1 MMPPPPILRTKLH
14 RPPILAAHLHRKQ
27 LLDRLNQ
34 GRQRPLTL
42 VSAPAG
48 YGKSTLV
55 SCWLE
60 SCDFP
65 SAWVSLDEADND
77 LRLFLSYFVSA
88 ILKIFPAACS
98 QTLSILKVGHLPTL
112 SVLAANLINELDQ
125 VEKAFILALDDYH
138 LIRNQRVHQL
148 IAKLLGHPSAIMHLV
163 LIGRRDPPLPL
174 TALRARQQMVE
185 IRTQELRF
193 SLEET
198 LVFLRQ
204 TSGGPVDGAVGAL
217 LAEKTE
223 GWVTGLHLA
232 ALSMRNQNDFKRT
245 LAALPMENR
254 YIMDY
259 LVSEVLSHHPP
270 AIQESLLKI
279 SVLNRFCAPL
289 CKALCGSE
297 RDSTAG
303 GLTGCDFLDLLDD
316 ASLFVIPLDDEQ
328 EWYRYHHL
336 FQTLL
341 KRQLKQRLATGEI
354 AALHK
359 TASAWFAEHGYIDE
373 AIYHAHAIGDSSG
386 APAAELIKH
395 QRRDIFNREQWFRLN
410 RWLQGFAPEVI
421 EAHPD
426 LLLARAWVYQ
436 RQASYSELF
445 ATLDRLEPT
454 RLGGNQPSTAGSLLR
469 GEVQALKSFQY
480 FATGRAEL
488 SATAARDALNHL
500 PAGDHSIRGFA
511 FMILAAAI
519 QMQGDPGQ
527 ARRVAMTGLQQEAAG
542 IPVFKTML
550 LAALS
555 YIDWIAADLNSMQA
569 SAALLLKHGQ
579 KHDLPETVAV
589 ARYFT
594 GICHYERNELDL
606 AEHFLAPVA
615 GVPGSGDLIIPNIAT
630 YCHAS
635 LALALTYQGMGRA
648 EEASRIIESVIGY
661 MLETGNPDL
670 LELCQAFRAD
680 LALRQGQV
688 AKADFWARQ
697 HIPAP
702 LAPVFHFYAPHF
714 TLPQVLIARR
724 TAKSLSEA
732 EALLSRMVD
741 YYASIHSPRV
751 LIDVLVLQARLHAA
765 RGDASQAGEK
775 LTEALALAEPGGFI
789 RPFLDQGPELA
800 GLLDRLLQQNSA
812 LPYARHIRNAFAGAQ
827 SEPPNDRSAGPNRS
841 RPSLPD
847 APMMEP
853 LSNREID
860 VLKILA
866 KGMSNQ
872 TIAESLFIS
881 PETVKRHLS
890 TVYRKLAVENRHQ
903 AIASAKSI
911 GII

>member
-27 LLDRLNQ
+27 VLDRLNQ

-65 SAWVSLDEADND
+65 NAWVSLDENDSD
-77 LRLFLSYFVSA
+77 LRLFLAYFVSA
-88 ILKIFPAACS
+88 IQGIFPAACS

-289 CKALCGSE
+289 CKALCGLH

-303 GLTGCDFLDLLDD
+303 GLMGRDFLDLLDD
-316 ASLFVIPLDDEQ
+316 ASLFIIPLDDER

-341 KRQLKQRLATGEI
+341 KRQLKQRLPTREI

-359 TASAWFAEHGYIDE
+359 LASAWFAEHGYIDE
-373 AIYHAHAIGDSSG
+373 ALWHAHASGDSALSTG
-386 APAAELIKH
+386 LIKH
-395 QRRDIFNREQWFRLN
+395 HRHDIINLEQWFELN
-410 RWLQGFAPEVI
+410 RWLQRFAPEVI
-421 EAHPD
+421 EGHPD

-436 RQASYSELF
+436 RQARYAELF
-445 ATLDRLEPT
+445 STLDQLEPI
-454 RLGGNQPSTAGSLLR
+454 RSAGGPLQ
-469 GEVQALKSFQY
+469 GEVQTLKSFHY
-480 FATGRAEL
+480 YATGRAEPA
-488 SATAARDALNHL
+488 ATAARDALNHL
-500 PAGDHSIRGFA
+500 PAEYYSIRGFA
-511 FMILAAAI
+511 LMILAAAL

-527 ARRVAMTGLQQEAAG
+527 ARRVVMTGLRQEAAA

-550 LAALS
+550 LAALC
-555 YIDWIAADLNSMQA
+555 YIDWIAADLNSVQVS
-569 SAALLLKHGQ
+569 SAQLFKHGQ

-589 ARYFT
+589 ASYFS
-594 GICHYERNELDL
+594 GISHYERNELDL

-765 RGDASQAGEK
+765 RGDASQALEK

-812 LPYARHIRNAFAGAQ
+812 LPYARYIRNAFAGAQ